1 MKTLTKTAT
10 FVFFMLHFISI
21 SLAQELSKAKEIKTS
36 IEKVTVFVNGAEI
49 VSTAQVNLAKGKNE
63 LVFVGISPSI
73 MPETIQ
79 LEGDDLTILAISQQM
94 DYLTE
99 QEKDAEIEKLMTQKK
114 SLEEKIKNER
124 MYVRILERE
133 MEILLS
139 NKSIGGEN
147 GFKTE
152 DLKLAMD
159 YYRQKL
165 TEIEQS
171 KASREQSMLEL
182 NENLGKI
189 QSQLSE
195 IQSNNRKQT
204 AKILATVQSEKITS
218 EKLTIKY
225 LVSDAGWLPT
235 YDVRVE
241 SIEKPILVSYKANI
255 YQSTGVDWKGVNL
268 TVSSGN
274 PNLSNISPQL
284 NPWYLDF
291 WSGYSNNT
299 NYNNS
304 SNYKFKG
311 TSYLVD
317 NIVQG
322 QVFSSEDYSP
332 LPGVTVMVKGTAIGT
347 STDLDGRF
355 RIQLPQNYKTLV
367 FSFVGYQNI
376 EVNAENSII
385 DVTLTPDMRQLEEV
399 VVSALGIA
407 GSGSRVNTRKE
418 KSKNLVSVTQITSQT
433 NFAYQ
438 INVPYDIPANGKA
451 TAVEMIAHEV
461 PAKYVYSTAPKLL
474 ENAFL
479 VAQITDW
486 GKYNFLQGEA
496 NLYLEDKY
504 IGRSMLNTQMAVDT
518 LNISLGRDES
528 IMVKRTRMRDFEEK
542 KFFGTKR
549 KEQRVWEISLKNT
562 KKEKV
567 TLQIQDQIP
576 VSSNEAIQIDVQD
589 LGGATYDKEKG
600 ILTWNITLQP
610 NESKKL
616 TFKYTVEYPKNKMV
630 EIE

>member
-1 MKTLTKTAT
+1 MKSLP
-10 FVFFMLHFISI
+10 FFISFFLI
-21 SLAQELSKAKEIKTS
+21 INVFAQEKIKEFKTN
-36 IEKVTVFVNGAEI
+36 IDKITVFINGAEI
-49 VSTAQVNLAKGKNE
+49 VSSAQVNLIKGKNE
-63 LVFVGISPSI
+63 IAFIGISPFI
-73 MPETIQ
+73 NPQTIQ

-99 QEKDAEIEKLMTQKK
+99 QEKDSEIEKLVVQKK

-124 MYVRILERE
+124 MYVKILERE

-171 KASREQSMLEL
+171 KSNREKSIMDLSEDL
-182 NENLGKI
+182 AKI
-189 QSQLSE
+189 LQQLSE
-195 IQSNNRKQT
+195 LQSNNGKQT
-204 AKILATVQSEKITS
+204 LKILATVQSEKAMSDKMI
-218 EKLTIKY
+218 LKY
-225 LVSDAGWLPT
+225 LVNNAGWYPT

-241 SIEKPILVSYKANI
+241 SVEKPILVSYKANI
-255 YQSTGVDWKGVNL
+255 YQNTGVDWKGVNL

-284 NPWYLDF
+284 NPWYLGF
-291 WSGYSNNT
+291 YQPNYQQLYRT
-299 NYNNS
+299 NQ
-304 SNYKFKG
+304 
-311 TSYLVD
+311 
-317 NIVQG
+317 NISV
-322 QVFSSEDYSP
+322 SEDLAGEEEEYAITDEIVYEKARSP
-332 LPGVTVMVKGTAIGT
+332 
-347 STDLDGRF
+347 
-355 RIQLPQNYKTLV
+355 
-367 FSFVGYQNI
+367 
-376 EVNAENSII
+376 
-385 DVTLTPDMRQLEEV
+385 
-399 VVSALGIA
+399 
-407 GSGSRVNTRKE
+407 KE
-418 KSKNLVSVTQITSQT
+418 GKSKKDAKNLVSVTQITSQT
-433 NFAYQ
+433 SFAYQ

-549 KEQRVWEISLKNT
+549 KEQRVWEITLKNT

-567 TLQIQDQIP
+567 TLQVQDQIP
-576 VSSNEAIQIDVQD
+576 VSSNEAIQIEAQD
-589 LGGATYDKEKG
+589 IGGATYDKEKG